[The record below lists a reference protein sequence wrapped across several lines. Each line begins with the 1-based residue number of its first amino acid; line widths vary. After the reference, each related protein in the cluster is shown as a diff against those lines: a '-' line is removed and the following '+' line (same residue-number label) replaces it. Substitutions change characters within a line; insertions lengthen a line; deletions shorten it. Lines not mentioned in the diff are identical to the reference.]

1 MDLTITPICSN
12 TIDAVICIH
21 VLEHIPVDYLAMQ
34 EIFRVLKPGGWA
46 LISVPIRLD
55 QPTFEDPSITSPEAR
70 RQAFGETGHFRYYGF
85 DLIDRLEG
93 TGFQV
98 QLNLNEDVNQNQKDK
113 YGLLNDENIFFCTKP

>member
-1 MDLTITPICSN
+1 MDLSKTPIGSD

-21 VLEHIPVDYLAMQ
+21 VLEHIPADRIAIQ

-55 QPTFEDPSITSPEAR
+55 QTTFEDPSITSPEDR

-85 DLIDRLEG
+85 DLLDRLEG

-98 QLNLNEDVNQNQKDK
+98 QLNLSEDVDQNTRDK